1 MCVFFSSR
9 RRHTRCALV
18 TGVQTCALP
27 ISFGN
32 VTLEAMACNLP
43 VVAAKAT
50 GSESLVCEGV
60 TGRLVRPGAIT
71 QFANALQHYC
81 EDAERRR
88 AAGGAGHRRAC
99 EHGWDQVN
107 QSLADTYLRVVHQ
120 RGAGSG
126 PPKHSPVP

>member
-1 MCVFFSSR
+1 MDILFNPS
-9 RRHTRCALV
+9 V
-18 TGVQTCALP
+18 TET
-27 ISFGN
+27 FGN

-60 TGRLVRPGAIT
+60 TGRLVRPGPIT

-88 AAGGAGHRRAC
+88 AEGGAGKRPAGGK
-99 EHGWDQVN
+99 GWRQE
-107 QSLADTYLRVVHQ
+107 QG
-120 RGAGSG
+120 RGEGREREEQNE
-126 PPKHSPVP
+126 

>member
-1 MCVFFSSR
+1 MDILFNPS
-9 RRHTRCALV
+9 V
-18 TGVQTCALP
+18 TET
-27 ISFGN
+27 FGN

-88 AAGGAGHRRAC
+88 AAGGEGHRRAC
-99 EHGWDQVN
+99 EHSWDQVK
-107 QSLADTYLRVVHQ
+107 QSDRTIKR
-120 RGAGSG
+120 
-126 PPKHSPVP
+126 PTPVINANLVDPHRTSTQNTH

>member
-1 MCVFFSSR
+1 MIR
-9 RRHTRCALV
+9 RPPMSTRTDTLFPYTTLFRSILFNPSV
-18 TGVQTCALP
+18 TET
-27 ISFGN
+27 FGN

-99 EHGWDQVN
+99 EQDRK
-107 QSLADTYLRVVHQ
+107 SVV
-120 RGAGSG
+120 
-126 PPKHSPVP
+126 